1 MGTLNQMAIA
11 SPAEFTMTDDYFTF
25 IESMAGWIRKQPD
38 TATVY
43 IPPETGWLYRF
54 DMTAF
59 LLDNSV
65 PLEDHRLILRVNG
78 MDSLQVLDETV
89 TAMLIPQQE
98 TIRRLKS
105 AYRTKLSSG

>member
-11 SPAEFTMTDDYFTF
+11 SPSEFTLTDDYFSF
-25 IESMAGWIRKQPD
+25 IESMTGWIREQAD
-38 TATVY
+38 TSTVY

-59 LLDNSV
+59 LIDNGV

-78 MDSLQVLDETV
+78 MDSNQVLDETV
-89 TAMLIPQQE
+89 NTLLIPQQE

-105 AYRTKLSSG
+105 AYRTKLTTG